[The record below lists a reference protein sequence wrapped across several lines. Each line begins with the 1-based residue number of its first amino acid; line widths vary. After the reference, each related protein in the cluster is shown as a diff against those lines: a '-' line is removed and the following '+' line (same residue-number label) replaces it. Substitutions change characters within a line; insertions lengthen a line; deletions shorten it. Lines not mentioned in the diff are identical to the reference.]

1 LEAHDTQ
8 LGFVVVAQ
16 FIDESRG
23 SWLIS
28 GDEIEVKS
36 RELLCHFI
44 GVYVRD
50 SAPMNNICAEE

>member
-50 SAPMNNICAEE
+50 SAPMNNI